1 MSAAW
6 VLYVLGV
13 GTLLAIGA
21 EVSAAASRYFGHSTR
36 FAFAAAL
43 TGTLTLAVVA
53 PRPAPARPLVEASV
67 VIATGSV
74 TKVERE
80 RTLADRLSAARA
92 LFGREAIGLSN
103 AVQRRVSPAA
113 MRVALVGWM
122 GVSATLLLLFLLV
135 NRRLANARRCWPP
148 LSLHG
153 TAVRVSPA
161 LGPAVLGFLRPEI
174 VVPRSLFTRSHEEQ
188 RLILLHEQEHLCRR
202 DHLLLGGAWLCAIA
216 FPWHPAMWYLTNRVR
231 LAIELDC
238 DARVLRGGASP
249 RSYGALLIDMAARQS
264 AVRIGALALV
274 DGPSHL
280 ERRIRAM
287 QWKRGRH
294 AVARG
299 LIVGAMGVLFVLA
312 ACEAKVPT
320 AAEVAAMDVSALEKK
335 SAELDRVAA
344 KTTKADYFVNGAPVS
359 ADSARSIVAAKIGSV
374 EVVKSQLAGG
384 RDTIFVTTAD
394 RMQRARSQDGD
405 DLIPLPAFGRGLSSD
420 AELMIDGVVQQRGVK
435 ARLDSKEVASVSVL
449 KPGRDPRYP
458 NGLIAIETK
467 RANRADTKRPP
478 AGKVTMTRTD
488 TFVVRSARGLDAAS
502 RSLSKSASS
511 GASRT
516 VLMPGNDSANAYRF
530 GVGDIDRASVTPAA
544 ITPTPSVP
552 RMTFDSTKPY
562 AIEIDGVRATR
573 AELDAIRK
581 SGGVQSMTMY
591 VRDARDLSSDPAA
604 ENGLMQVRTKRAA
617 TQ

>member
-1 MSAAW
+1 
-6 VLYVLGV
+6 
-13 GTLLAIGA
+13 
-21 EVSAAASRYFGHSTR
+21 
-36 FAFAAAL
+36 
-43 TGTLTLAVVA
+43 
-53 PRPAPARPLVEASV
+53 
-67 VIATGSV
+67 
-74 TKVERE
+74 
-80 RTLADRLSAARA
+80 
-92 LFGREAIGLSN
+92 
-103 AVQRRVSPAA
+103 
-113 MRVALVGWM
+113 
-122 GVSATLLLLFLLV
+122 
-135 NRRLANARRCWPP
+135 
-148 LSLHG
+148 
-153 TAVRVSPA
+153 
-161 LGPAVLGFLRPEI
+161 
-174 VVPRSLFTRSHEEQ
+174 
-188 RLILLHEQEHLCRR
+188 
-202 DHLLLGGAWLCAIA
+202 
-216 FPWHPAMWYLTNRVR
+216 
-231 LAIELDC
+231 
-238 DARVLRGGASP
+238 
-249 RSYGALLIDMAARQS
+249 
-264 AVRIGALALV
+264 
-274 DGPSHL
+274 
-280 ERRIRAM
+280 M

-394 RMQRARSQDGD
+394 RMQRARSHDGH
-405 DLIPLPAFGRGLSSD
+405 DLIPLRAFGRGLSSD

-530 GVGDIDRASVTPAA
+530 GVGDINRASVTPAA